1 MRREKNILMILIPL
15 SFLLILYYGYTALD
29 SYLQFQ
35 ITAGNGVSAT
45 DSEWILSVQHTLLFI
60 LKWFGPILS
69 IICLYGIL
77 KWLKKNE

>member
-1 MRREKNILMILIPL
+1 MKTKKYILMILIPL
-15 SFLLILYYGYTALD
+15 SVLLTLYYGYTTLD

-35 ITAGNGVSAT
+35 ITTGEVVLAT